1 MLFEISCVK
10 TILVIAEND
19 IPAVLYVS
27 AFKVTGVKV
36 TELD

>member
-19 IPAVLYVS
+19 IPAVFYVS
-27 AFKVTGVKV
+27 AFKVTAVKV
-36 TELD
+36 TVLD